1 MGSDAGGERAATYY
15 SLIGTAKLNGLDP
28 QASLRCVF
36 EHIAEHPINRIEELL
51 PWTVD
56 NRARSGAERGGLSP
70 VEPLNHIRALIDNG
84 GHIMVGRVD
93 PIAFAAIA
101 WDGRQAVAMLQCRNN
116 ETLPDLLQRLDLA
129 IDSAKRQGRRVDEV
143 N

>member
-1 MGSDAGGERAATYY
+1 MNIRAARVR
-15 SLIGTAKLNGLDP
+15 P
-28 QASLRCVF
+28 
-36 EHIAEHPINRIEELL
+36 
-51 PWTVD
+51 
-56 NRARSGAERGGLSP
+56 
-70 VEPLNHIRALIDNG
+70 RALIDNG

-93 PIAFAAIA
+93 PIALAAIA